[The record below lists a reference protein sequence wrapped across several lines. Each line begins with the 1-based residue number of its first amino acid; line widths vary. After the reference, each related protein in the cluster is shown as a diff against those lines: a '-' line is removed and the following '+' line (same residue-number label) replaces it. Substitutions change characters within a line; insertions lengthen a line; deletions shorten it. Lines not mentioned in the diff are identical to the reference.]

1 MKTSVTQQGL
11 IKEIGRPTPG
21 PREDRIKSERYGVD
35 ALPGV
40 AVRQLQ
46 YVCGSRSD
54 IQPRETVRANA
65 RLIAAAPELLAALR
79 VVKAQLDQG
88 IHAAWNPA
96 VTAQVDA
103 AIAKVI
109 GE

>member
-1 MKTSVTQQGL
+1 
-11 IKEIGRPTPG
+11 
-21 PREDRIKSERYGVD
+21 
-35 ALPGV
+35 
-40 AVRQLQ
+40 